1 MGIASSLFFSSNDT
15 EKQTLHRRITPSDE
29 QIEEQQERWN
39 KLAEH
44 LVSDIKAETRC
55 TVRTWLQG
63 SYKFGTQIRPPSKS
77 DEFDIDLG
85 IFVCWPGHP
94 QNGPHK
100 PEHLRRVLQKSLQG
114 YSSSNEAV
122 SSLDKLMKPRCGR
135 IHYEGD
141 FHIDIPIYHLD
152 LEAGRRT
159 LATDSGWET
168 SDPKALYVWFKDKF
182 DDTTKA
188 KVRRQI
194 RYLKCWAALKW
205 RIDEGR
211 PSSVLLT
218 VLAAEAFAALPEEQI
233 GSDDETLLNLLRQ
246 IANRTARGRHVFNP
260 ANSYEALNRLT
271 DAQWTAFCKGLHDFI
286 GIAASACA
294 VDSEI
299 EAADLWS
306 QAFAHFFPMPDIKT
320 GLVTDSLQKSMSLV
334 PIAIPDIDVRAVG
347 KQNTNVRI
355 DGRNG
360 IGPIPKDCNVTF
372 EIADPSKLRP
382 GTSIDWMVRNE
393 GTEAEML
400 NDLGHRAGS
409 GLTARRDSAYTGTHY
424 MDCILR
430 QNGRIYGVRRVP
442 VRITGVSL
450 PPRNPAK
457 RPEWTSLRARR

>member
-29 QIEEQQERWN
+29 QTEEQQERWN
-39 KLAEH
+39 ELAEH
-44 LVSDIKAETRC
+44 LVSDIKTETGC

-94 QNGPHK
+94 QNGPHR
-100 PEHLRRVLQKSLQG
+100 PERLRAALQKSLQA
-114 YSSSNEAV
+114 YSSSNDAV
-122 SSLDKLMKPRCGR
+122 RSLEKLMKPRCGR
-135 IHYEGD
+135 IHYDGD

-159 LATDSGWET
+159 LATDDGWET

-182 DDTTKA
+182 DETTRA
-188 KVRRQI
+188 KCRRQI
-194 RYLKCWAALKW
+194 RYLKSWAALKW

-218 VLAAEAFAALPEEQI
+218 VLAAEAFAALHEDQI
-233 GSDDETLLNLLRQ
+233 GTDDNTLLNLLRQ
-246 IANRTARGRHVFNP
+246 ISNRIAPGRRVSNP
-260 ANSYEALNRLT
+260 ANSYEDLNRLT
-271 DAQWTAFCKGLHDFI
+271 DAQWSAFCKGLYDFI
-286 GIAASACA
+286 GIATSACA
-294 VDSEI
+294 ADNEI

-306 QAFAHFFPMPDIKT
+306 QAFAHFFPMPDIST
-320 GLVTDSLQKSMSLV
+320 GIVNDSIPKSMSLV
-334 PIAIPDIDVRAVG
+334 PIAVPDVNVRAVG
-347 KQNTNVRI
+347 HKNTYVRF

-360 IGPIPKDCNVTF
+360 IGPIPKDCGLTF

-393 GTEAEML
+393 GTEAEMV

-409 GLTARRDSAYTGTHY
+409 GLSTSRDSAYIGTHY

-442 VRITGVSL
+442 VRVSGVST

-457 RPEWTSLRARR
+457 RPPWTSLRARR

>member
-15 EKQTLHRRITPSDE
+15 DKQTLHRRITPSDE
-29 QIEEQQERWN
+29 QVAEQQDRWN
-39 KLAEH
+39 ELREH
-44 LVSDIKAETRC
+44 LVADLRTETGC
-55 TVRTWLQG
+55 AIRTWLQG
-63 SYKFGTQIRPPSKS
+63 SYKFGTQIRPPSRN

-85 IFVCWPGHP
+85 VFVCWPGHAE
-94 QNGPHK
+94 NGPHE
-100 PEHLRRVLQKSLQG
+100 PGHLRRVLQNSLQA

-122 SSLDKLMKPRCGR
+122 RGLEKLMKPRCGR
-135 IHYEGD
+135 IHYAGD

-152 LEAGRRT
+152 PDAGRRT
-159 LATDSGWET
+159 LATDNGWET

-182 DDTTKA
+182 DDTTRV

-205 RIDEGR
+205 RIDQGR

-218 VLAAEAFAALPEEQI
+218 VLAAEAFAAIPEDQI
-233 GSDDETLLNLLRQ
+233 GTDDETLLRLLRKISDRAARGMR
-246 IANRTARGRHVFNP
+246 IANP
-260 ANSYEALNRLT
+260 SNSYEDLNRLT
-271 DAQWTAFCKGLHDFI
+271 PEQWDAFCKGLHDFI

-294 VDSEI
+294 ADNEI

-320 GLVTDSLQKSMSLV
+320 GIVSDSLQKSMSLV
-334 PIAIPDIDVRAVG
+334 PIAVPDINVHAVG
-347 KQNTNVRI
+347 KKNANVRY

-360 IGPIPKDCNVTF
+360 IGPIPKGCDVTF
-372 EIADPSKLRP
+372 EIADPGKLKP
-382 GTSIDWMVRNE
+382 GTVIDWMVRNE
-393 GTEAEML
+393 GGEAEMV

-409 GLTARRDSAYTGTHY
+409 GLRASRDSAYIGTHY

-430 QNGRIYGVRRVP
+430 KNGRIYGVRRVP
-442 VRITGVSL
+442 VRIAGVSL

-457 RPEWTSLRARR
+457 KPAYTFLRR

>member
-15 EKQTLHRRITPSDE
+15 EKQTLHRRVTPSDD
-29 QIEEQQERWN
+29 QIEEQQDRWN

-44 LVSDIKAETRC
+44 LVSDIKTETGC
-55 TVRTWLQG
+55 AVRTWLQG

-94 QNGPHK
+94 QNGLHK
-100 PEHLRRVLQKSLQG
+100 PEHLRGLLQKSLQA
-114 YSSSNEAV
+114 YSSSNDAV
-122 SSLDKLMKPRCGR
+122 SSFDKLMKPRCGR
-135 IHYEGD
+135 IHYDGD

-159 LATDSGWET
+159 LATDDGWET

-182 DDTTKA
+182 DDTTRA

-218 VLAAEAFAALPEEQI
+218 VLVAETFAALPEDQI
-233 GSDDETLLNLLRQ
+233 GTDDDTLLNLLRQ
-246 IANRTARGRHVFNP
+246 IANRTARGWRVPNP
-260 ANSYEALNRLT
+260 ANSFEDLNRLT
-271 DAQWTAFCKGLHDFI
+271 EVQWAAFCKGIHEFI

-294 VDSEI
+294 ADNEI

-320 GLVTDSLQKSMSLV
+320 GFVTDSLQKSMSLV
-334 PIAIPDIDVRAVG
+334 PIAVPDINVRAVG

-372 EIADPSKLRP
+372 EIAEPSTLRP

-409 GLTARRDSAYTGTHY
+409 GLIARRDSAYTGTHY

-442 VRITGVSL
+442 VRISGVNT

-457 RPEWTSLRARR
+457 RPAWTSLRARR